1 MTDNVGVY
9 CVLGFET
16 ASCPRHLNEIRKTTI
31 HFNSS
36 PQHVINTVLSVRLR
50 AVGRWGKPGL

>member
-16 ASCPRHLNEIRKTTI
+16 ASCPRHLNEIKKTTI

-36 PQHVINTVLSVRLR
+36 PQHVINTVLCAATSLITFYF
-50 AVGRWGKPGL
+50 